1 MKKKMALAGAINS
14 AMMIIVG
21 ILFLLGVFGGAGSY
35 PSGAPSYYESGYA
48 SFGAD
53 FYTYVN
59 NNAAETA
66 SATYRAAANLK
77 SIGEII
83 KNFCGIS
90 LIGLG
95 NMGVCLFT
103 ILQYDGIE
111 EKKVLTERTS
121 HSVNQDERNSADDQM
136 VC

>member
-1 MKKKMALAGAINS
+1 MKKKMALAGMINS
-14 AMMIIVG
+14 SMMIIVG
-21 ILFLLGVFGGAGSY
+21 VLFLLGVFGGMGSY
-35 PSGAPSYYESGYA
+35 PSGASSYYESGYA

-59 NNAAETA
+59 NNAAEAA
-66 SATYRAAANLK
+66 SATYRAAANIR
-77 SIGEII
+77 SIGGII

-95 NMGVCLFT
+95 SIGVCLFA
-103 ILQYDGIE
+103 ILRYDGAE
-111 EKKVLTERTS
+111 EKKVLSEKTG
-121 HSVNQDERNSADDQM
+121 HSADWDGRNSADDQL